1 MTKPTDLNARRKDKE
16 AERRITTK
24 QAVESL
30 RMIADALESEDYA
43 DTTAKMYIVSVITDD
58 NRSIE
63 GVGINMGDE
72 LEALGLLSRW
82 NHMINYMYDDE

>member
-30 RMIADALESEDYA
+30 RMIADALESEEYA

-58 NRSIE
+58 NRSLE

-82 NHMINYMYDDE
+82 NHMINWMYDDE